1 MHMCAKV
8 CTFLYTANT
17 KWVATRAW
25 NSFFSNDIKAN
36 CLKWAM
42 GAFCSLKWISRY
54 AKYFIKYLFWITYK
68 YILVL
73 MRISQVIFTLYSEF
87 RVFVMYWCI
96 FDYPF
101 CYHTKNPCPQVEH
114 WVHRSTFPP
123 PCSPF
128 NPHIL
133 NYAQPNSTLCPSLI
147 FKFLNLSF
155 VSNFLLLVR
164 Y

>member
-1 MHMCAKV
+1 MCAKV

-25 NSFFSNDIKAN
+25 NSFFSNDIQAN
-36 CLKWAM
+36 CLKLSN

-54 AKYFIKYLFWITYK
+54 AKRFIQYLSSITCI
-68 YILVL
+68 YILAL
-73 MRISQVIFTLYSEF
+73 MRITLYSEL

-96 FDYPF
+96 FDCHF
-101 CYHTKNPCPQVEH
+101 CYHTKNPCIQVEH

-133 NYAQPNSTLCPSLI
+133 NYAQPNSTLCPSFDI
-147 FKFLNLSF
+147 
-155 VSNFLLLVR
+155 
-164 Y
+164 